1 MKSAHILEA
10 LFFSTVV
17 ALVVLVVGLNCLQ
30 GAAGLKL
37 FGILQCDYG
46 LTSADPRV
54 KVGATA
60 ILVLFLALLFGPIFV
75 VLRRPGRIRRSK
87 RSH

>member
-1 MKSAHILEA
+1 MKSAHIFEA

-46 LTSADPRV
+46 LTSTDPRV
-54 KVGATA
+54 KIGATA
-60 ILVLFLALLFGPIFV
+60 IFVLFLVLLFGPILV
-75 VLRRPGRIRRSK
+75 VLRRPKRIRQTK

>member
-1 MKSAHILEA
+1 MKSAHIFEA
-10 LFFSTVV
+10 LFFSTAV

-46 LTSADPRV
+46 LTSTDPRV
-54 KVGATA
+54 KIGAAA
-60 ILVLFLALLFGPIFV
+60 IFVLFLVLLFDPILV
-75 VLRRPGRIRRSK
+75 VLGRPKRIRQAK